1 MGGLSG
7 RRWAVVAAASGTVL
21 IGGGAFWLSFVA
33 LADLAVRSGITR
45 NQAWIWPLL
54 VDGLI

>member
-21 IGGGAFWLSFVA
+21 IGGGAA
-33 LADLAVRSGITR
+33 LFLRSAAGI
-45 NQAWIWPLL
+45 
-54 VDGLI
+54 LIFEASRRH